1 MKDAKINIRV
11 SEDIKKQIEV
21 KAKNLGMSVSEYV
34 RFLILKDVENSK
46 KWVLSPM
53 GNIIFKEDEKWKIVK
68 N

>member
-34 RFLILKDVENSK
+34 RFLILKDVENFK
-46 KWVLSPM
+46 K
-53 GNIIFKEDEKWKIVK
+53 
-68 N
+68 